1 MITIAIANQKGGVGK
16 TTTAVSLAHGL
27 SVKGKEVLLVDA
39 DPQGHCALFLGLTQ
53 EPGLFNLLVGEM
65 PLRDVV
71 RTTRRSRLWLLPGN
85 KRSGTAASVLGA
97 EGAGIDTLRNALIG
111 RIDGTRLDYVVID
124 TSPSVGG
131 LQEMALYAADYVVIP
146 VAVDIASIAGALQLT
161 ETLKRLKAQSGWQ
174 GGIFRVVPTFHDEQ
188 TRESRENL
196 ADLRRRFGEMVS
208 DYVIHRATL
217 LRECVAM
224 GQTVFE
230 MDPKSRA
237 AEEYA
242 MLVWEV
248 LDGAR

>member
-16 TTTAVSLAHGL
+16 TTTAVTLAHGL
-27 SVKGKEVLLVDA
+27 AIKGKEVLLVDA
-39 DPQGHCALFLGLTQ
+39 DPQGHCALFLGLAQ

-85 KRSGTAASVLGA
+85 KRSGTAASVLGT
-97 EGAGIDTLRNALIG
+97 EGAGIDTLRNALSG
-111 RIDGTRLDYVVID
+111 RIDGERLDYIIID

-146 VAVDIASIAGALQLT
+146 VAVDLAAIAGALQLT
-161 ETLKRLKAQSGWQ
+161 ETVKRLKQSGWK
-174 GGIFRVVPTFHDEQ
+174 GGIFRVVPTFHDEY

-196 ADLRRRFGEMVS
+196 AELRQRFGDLVS
-208 DYVIHRATL
+208 EYVIHRATV

-224 GQTVFE
+224 GQTIFE
-230 MDPKSRA
+230 LDPKSRA
-237 AEEYA
+237 AAEYA
-242 MLVWEV
+242 RLVWEV
-248 LDGAR
+248 LDGTR

>member
-16 TTTAVSLAHGL
+16 TTTAVTLAHGL
-27 SVKGKEVLLVDA
+27 AIKGKEVLLVDA
-39 DPQGHCALFLGLTQ
+39 DPQGHCALFLGLAQ

-85 KRSGTAASVLGA
+85 KRSGTAASVLGT
-97 EGAGIDTLRNALIG
+97 EGAGIDTLRNALSG
-111 RIDGTRLDYVVID
+111 RIDGERLDYIIID

-146 VAVDIASIAGALQLT
+146 VAVDLAAIAGALQLT
-161 ETLKRLKAQSGWQ
+161 ETVKRLKQSGWK
-174 GGIFRVVPTFHDEQ
+174 GGIFRVVPTFHDEY

-196 ADLRRRFGEMVS
+196 AELCQRFGDLVS
-208 DYVIHRATL
+208 DYAIHRATV
-217 LRECVAM
+217 LRECVAL
-224 GQTVFE
+224 GQTIFE
-230 MDPKSRA
+230 LDPKSRA
-237 AEEYA
+237 AAEYA
-242 MLVWEV
+242 RLVWEV